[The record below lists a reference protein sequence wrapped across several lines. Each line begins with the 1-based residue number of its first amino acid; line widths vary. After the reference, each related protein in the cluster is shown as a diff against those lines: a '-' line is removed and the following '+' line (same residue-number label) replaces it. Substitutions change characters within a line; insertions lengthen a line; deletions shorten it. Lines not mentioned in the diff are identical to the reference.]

1 MSSCGVAL
9 TIFYSS
15 SPPPP
20 PAASATNFPHGLQND
35 TSVSVVALPNGDKR
49 LFFQETGGN
58 IRESLYTNSTGNW
71 ASNIDDVVATNAQN
85 STPIS
90 ALLVNNTGTSTG
102 STGTNIYLFYI
113 ATNNQIA
120 SKVFVSGT
128 WATRDNFSP
137 NQSQTDTSFTAING
151 SRALAITANTNSSAP
166 GAAFVFYVAAN
177 GSAQCLNITA
187 NENSAGIVA
196 SPGPSLPASVQGGH
210 VLALAA
216 GDSSSG
222 GQVRPQAGILTS
234 NGTAWYSL
242 YFTFY
247 TDGSWSTPERK
258 NIPYPPT
265 KNISLI
271 LPQFKQ
277 SLSLPFPPTNNPPF
291 PPP

>member
-1 MSSCGVAL
+1 MVCYSSSS
-9 TIFYSS
+9 SS

-20 PAASATNFPHGLQND
+20 PPSASATSFPHGLQND
-35 TSVSVVALPNGDKR
+35 TSVSVIALSNGDKR

-58 IRESLYTNSTGNW
+58 IRESLFTNSTGNW
-71 ASNIDDVVATNAQN
+71 SSNINDVVANNAKN

-90 ALLVNNTGTSTG
+90 AMLVNNTGTSTG

-113 ATNNQIA
+113 ASDNQIA

-137 NQSQTDTSFTAING
+137 GQSSTDKTFTSTND

-177 GSAQCLNITA
+177 GSAQCLNITT
-187 NENSAGIVA
+187 NEDSAGINA
-196 SPGPSLPASVQGGH
+196 SPGPSLPDSLQGGH
-210 VLALAA
+210 VLGLAA

-234 NGTAWYSL
+234 NGTTWYSL
-242 YFTFY
+242 YFTFF
-247 TDGSWSTPERK
+247 TNGSWSVPERK
-258 NIPYPPT
+258 NIP
-265 KNISLI
+265 
-271 LPQFKQ
+271 
-277 SLSLPFPPTNNPPF
+277 LSYSAMNTAN
-291 PPP
+291 

>member
-1 MSSCGVAL
+1 MFISSSHRTLL
-9 TIFYSS
+9 TLYYS

-20 PAASATNFPHGLQND
+20 PPASATSFPHGLQND

-58 IRESLYTNSTGNW
+58 IRESLFTSSTGNW
-71 ASNIDDVVATNAQN
+71 SSNINDVVANNAKN

-137 NQSQTDTSFTAING
+137 NQSQTDSTFTSTTD
-151 SRALAITANTNSSAP
+151 SRALAIAANTNSSSP

-177 GSAQCLNITA
+177 GTAQCLNVTA
-187 NENSAGIVA
+187 NNDSAGITA
-196 SPGPSLPASVQGGH
+196 SPGPSLPAGVQGGH
-210 VLALAA
+210 VLGLAA

-222 GQVRPQAGILTS
+222 GEVRPQAGILTS
-234 NGTAWYSL
+234 NGTTWYSL
-242 YFTFY
+242 YFTFF
-247 TDGSWSTPERK
+247 TNGSWSAPQRK
-258 NIPYPPT
+258 SIPFWP
-265 KNISLI
+265 L
-271 LPQFKQ
+271 
-277 SLSLPFPPTNNPPF
+277 
-291 PPP
+291 